1 MALLV
6 YAGGTSINVGIIM
19 KLFGTLIKSGSM
31 RKSLG
36 ILLIAS
42 SLILCIVI
50 AGCTQA
56 QTLPAPTAKPTAVP
70 TTVVPINGCDM
81 NAQDKASMAFMN
93 NTNLRNVSF
102 CEIIVWCGDGGTYNT
117 MSLNAKGD
125 SCPEALFLGLNKTEL
140 AIQYQVSSVGTN
152 PDTGRKFWTA
162 DEFDAI
168 QSTTVRDFDGMK
180 ARYSGDTGATP
191 SGEPQDL
198 SAEGIPAMMYQP
210 ITFYRTS
217 TLIWEKGQPVFIIDD
232 ANGTTWVNK
241 NFQNGVDPTLT
252 YKGMSTLGTRLKSL
266 PPGWK
271 FRTVIL
277 KEDLVFKADGAWPI
291 MWDEL
296 GGAYDQAVPGK
307 ANYIP

>member
-6 YAGGTSINVGIIM
+6 YTGGTSINVGIIM

-36 ILLIAS
+36 MLLIAS

-125 SCPEALFLGLNKTEL
+125 SCPEALFLGLNKTESGNPVPRYRVLVRIPIL
-140 AIQYQVSSVGTN
+140 AASSGLPMSLMQFSQQQY
-152 PDTGRKFWTA
+152 
-162 DEFDAI
+162 AI
-168 QSTTVRDFDGMK
+168 STV
-180 ARYSGDTGATP
+180 
-191 SGEPQDL
+191 
-198 SAEGIPAMMYQP
+198 
-210 ITFYRTS
+210 
-217 TLIWEKGQPVFIIDD
+217 
-232 ANGTTWVNK
+232 
-241 NFQNGVDPTLT
+241 
-252 YKGMSTLGTRLKSL
+252 
-266 PPGWK
+266 
-271 FRTVIL
+271 
-277 KEDLVFKADGAWPI
+277 
-291 MWDEL
+291 
-296 GGAYDQAVPGK
+296 
-307 ANYIP
+307 

>member
-1 MALLV
+1 
-6 YAGGTSINVGIIM
+6 
-19 KLFGTLIKSGSM
+19 
-31 RKSLG
+31 
-36 ILLIAS
+36 
-42 SLILCIVI
+42 
-50 AGCTQA
+50 
-56 QTLPAPTAKPTAVP
+56 
-70 TTVVPINGCDM
+70 
-81 NAQDKASMAFMN
+81 
-93 NTNLRNVSF
+93 
-102 CEIIVWCGDGGTYNT
+102 
-117 MSLNAKGD
+117 
-125 SCPEALFLGLNKTEL
+125 
-140 AIQYQVSSVGTN
+140 
-152 PDTGRKFWTA
+152 
-162 DEFDAI
+162 
-168 QSTTVRDFDGMK
+168 MK

-271 FRTVIL
+271 FWTVIL

-307 ANYIP
+307 AELYPIVRDFLKFFLKMEFDGILIQSEAR